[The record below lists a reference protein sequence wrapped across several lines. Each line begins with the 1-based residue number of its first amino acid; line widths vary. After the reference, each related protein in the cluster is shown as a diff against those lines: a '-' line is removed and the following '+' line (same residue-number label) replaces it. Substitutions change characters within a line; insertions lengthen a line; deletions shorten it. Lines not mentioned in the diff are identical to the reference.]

1 MPRLSSADSR
11 RRRRESEL
19 RRQAQALQHRAATQ
33 LPHTHDA
40 KPAQD
45 AMPPDSL
52 RGLVVL
58 SRRDLSPHARQRL
71 LYLTQHIARP
81 RPLLA
86 QIMRCPPGSRRL
98 ENLISQ
104 DPACATQLRDY
115 LKAMEIEL
123 NAGSEGIVRQA
134 VAQLGS
140 DWVTDIVIRN
150 LIHQSIQVPDPETAQ
165 AIEERWWTGFTASSL
180 AATLS
185 RRFPEL
191 AAVDPPMARHAL
203 LLPLGE
209 IMLLASF
216 TELTPAFSGAS
227 TYANRIRTTQQKV
240 GFNPA
245 LLGAALV
252 QKWQIPEALVDTLA
266 NAHTPLTT
274 PFSASGIKD
283 GRRFTLAYICYRLAE
298 RIARTRS
305 NDLNRAYATLQASD
319 EYYYLKEYLHG
330 SDLADLP
337 GLLTT
342 SEASC
347 ALRSLTDHFP
357 ARI

>member
-1 MPRLSSADSR
+1 MSYIVILTALIFLGLLGLYTRAGARRRHRQMPRLSSADSR

-98 ENLISQ
+98 ENLISR

-165 AIEERWWTGFTASSL
+165 AIASVADGCVVGSAIVAEIAKGQSPAEV
-180 AATLS
+180 AAY
-185 RRFPEL
+185 
-191 AAVDPPMARHAL
+191 V
-203 LLPLGE
+203 
-209 IMLLASF
+209 
-216 TELTPAFSGAS
+216 
-227 TYANRIRTTQQKV
+227 K
-240 GFNPA
+240 
-245 LLGAALV
+245 
-252 QKWQIPEALVDTLA
+252 TLA
-266 NAHTPLTT
+266 DGAH
-274 PFSASGIKD
+274 
-283 GRRFTLAYICYRLAE
+283 
-298 RIARTRS
+298 
-305 NDLNRAYATLQASD
+305 RA
-319 EYYYLKEYLHG
+319 
-330 SDLADLP
+330 
-337 GLLTT
+337 
-342 SEASC
+342 
-347 ALRSLTDHFP
+347 
-357 ARI
+357 